1 MLELDNM
8 IVVVRSVFHK
18 DNKFHQEVFLEL
30 AKKW

>member
-18 DNKFHQEVFLEL
+18 DNKFHQEFLEL